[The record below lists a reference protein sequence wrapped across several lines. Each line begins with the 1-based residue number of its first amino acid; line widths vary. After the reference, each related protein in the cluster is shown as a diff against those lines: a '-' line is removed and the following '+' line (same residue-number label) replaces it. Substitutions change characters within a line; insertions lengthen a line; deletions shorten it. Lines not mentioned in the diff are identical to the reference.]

1 MSRIVRPAATVE
13 YPSGD
18 GQPMAE
24 NDWQLLAIINSV
36 SALQHH
42 YRDHPDVYVSGDL
55 FIYYEEGNPRAR
67 VAPDVFVAF
76 GVPSHKRPSYKLW
89 EEGVVPAFVMEV
101 ASVSTWREDDGRKA
115 KLYER
120 LGVQE
125 YWQYDPTGEYLGLR
139 LKGRRLVEGAY
150 VPQPVVESLDG
161 MLLLRSE
168 TLDLD
173 FRVKGEEM
181 HFFDPATGER
191 LLSRIDQLAARQA
204 AESRAEAAE
213 SRADV
218 AESRADVA
226 ESRAGAAES
235 RAGCGVAGRC
245 CGVAGR
251 RCEVTGRGSEV
262 AGQGRRGRVR
272 GAQSAARGKAPVIG
286 ARAAAVTRCAGG
298 ARPARR
304 AHARSRAVR
313 GRG

>member
-36 SALQHH
+36 SALQYH
-42 YRDHPDVYVSGDL
+42 YRDRPDVYVSGDL

-213 SRADV
+213 SRAD
-218 AESRADVA
+218 AAASRADVA
-226 ESRAGAAES
+226 ESRAGAAASRADLAES
-235 RAGCGVAGRC
+235 RAG
-245 CGVAGR
+245 
-251 RCEVTGRGSEV
+251 
-262 AGQGRRGRVR
+262 
-272 GAQSAARGKAPVIG
+272 AAE
-286 ARAAAVTRCAGG
+286 
-298 ARPARR
+298 
-304 AHARSRAVR
+304 SRAGAAESR
-313 GRG
+313 AGAAKSRAEAAEAELAALRALLDERRR

>member
-42 YRDHPDVYVSGDL
+42 YRDRPDVYVSGDL

-76 GVPSHKRPSYKLW
+76 GVSSHKRPSYKLW

-120 LGVQE
+120 LGVPE

-150 VPQPVVESLDG
+150 VPQPVVESIDG
-161 MLLLRSE
+161 TLLLRSE
-168 TLDLD
+168 TLELD
-173 FRVKGEEM
+173 FRVKGEES
-181 HFFDPATGER
+181 HFFDPGKGER
-191 LLSRIDQLAARQA
+191 LLSHKDQLAAREA
-204 AESRAEAAE
+204 AESRIAAAESRIAAAESRVEAAE
-213 SRADV
+213 SRADS
-218 AESRADVA
+218 AESRAK
-226 ESRAGAAES
+226 AAEAELAAL
-235 RAGCGVAGRC
+235 RACL
-245 CGVAGR
+245 
-251 RCEVTGRGSEV
+251 
-262 AGQGRRGRVR
+262 
-272 GAQSAARGKAPVIG
+272 AR
-286 ARAAAVTRCAGG
+286 
-298 ARPARR
+298 
-304 AHARSRAVR
+304 
-313 GRG
+313 